1 MTNRLFTENK
11 NIKENVKNDTFLKQ
25 QVERIKSDSE
35 KFANKDIAALTYT
48 SFKKFYVTGSRKEY
62 EYEYF
67 LHRRR
72 LNDFAILNII
82 YDDEKYR
89 LCLQDIIW
97 SILDEFTWALPAH
110 IPQNT
115 DIENCITHIDLFA
128 SETAFALAEISH
140 ILSDKLDKTIVERI
154 KYEVYRRV
162 LKPYLSGRKNSW
174 DCLENNWSAVCAG
187 SVGSAFLY
195 FGTDE
200 EIQTVLPRIK
210 ETLEYYLNGFGDDGA
225 CVEGINYWAYG
236 FGYFTYFAQLL
247 YQYSDGKDNLLD
259 NKKVENISVFPQK
272 LWFKNNNTVTF
283 SDCGDKFTQRSG
295 LIHFLKQKYSQIA
308 VHGDNCSLEFDG
320 DDCYRFAHL
329 IRDFAWRKNNINVQT
344 ESENGFDYFK
354 NAGWYIKRT
363 SNYEFAAKA
372 GDNKESHNHNDIG
385 VFLLNVG
392 GDKIVT
398 DPGRGE
404 YTSDYFSSKRYKYFP
419 PSALAHS
426 VPVVNGIVQQ
436 EGEEYRGNIVKATEN
451 ELIIDCKDAYNDC
464 SLKELTRKFE
474 FYDDK
479 IVLNDDFTFDTDKND
494 VTEHF
499 VFDVKPTECENG
511 LKIGNT
517 EMCYNVSDFECKINE
532 VTYAS
537 HYNKQKTVYTVDL
550 KHIVKTK
557 TFETK
562 FEFNIKI
569 LERSENK

>member
-11 NIKENVKNDTFLKQ
+11 NIKENVKNDAFLKQ

-72 LNDFAILNII
+72 LNDFAILNIL

-110 IPQNT
+110 IPQNSS
-115 DIENCITHIDLFA
+115 IEDCITHIDLFA
-128 SETAFALAEISH
+128 AETAFALAEISH

-210 ETLEYYLNGFGDDGA
+210 ETLEYYLKGFGDDGA

-247 YQYSDGKDNLLD
+247 YQYSDGKDNLFD
-259 NKKVENISVFPQK
+259 NKKVENIAVFPQK

-308 VHGDNCSLEFDG
+308 VHDDNCSLEFDG

-329 IRDFAWRKNNINVQT
+329 IRDFAWRKNNIKVQT
-344 ESENGFDYFK
+344 ESENGFDYLK

-436 EGEEYRGNIVKATEN
+436 EAEEYRGNIVKATEN

-479 IVLNDDFTFDTDKND
+479 IVLNDNFAFDTDKND
-494 VTEHF
+494 FTEHF

-517 EMCYNVSDFECKINE
+517 EMCYNISDFECKINE

-537 HYNKQKTVYTVDL
+537 NYNKQKTVYTVDL

-557 TFETK
+557 TVETK
-562 FEFNIKI
+562 FEFNIK
-569 LERSENK
+569 NT